1 MDENQNE
8 EEVLLVAD
16 KDDGGKLKAV
26 DKSAAREGIFRML
39 LPSMENMDDFV
50 RVSSQST
57 ILEDFFR
64 NLHRQYD
71 RPTDFRFYHIPA
83 ALFGTLDVFT
93 DMLRNP
99 EDNKDFIAQYEVN
112 PDDYAKQLPE
122 QQTANGETVSEQ
134 TATTEQT
141 GAEQQSAQPVGIEN
155 RIDWEQLARLGVTRE
170 SLEQSGDL

>member
-112 PDDYAKQLPE
+112 PDDYACRPY
-122 QQTANGETVSEQ
+122 
-134 TATTEQT
+134 
-141 GAEQQSAQPVGIEN
+141 
-155 RIDWEQLARLGVTRE
+155 R
-170 SLEQSGDL
+170 

>member
-71 RPTDFRFYHIPA
+71 RPTSGSIIFRQRCSAHWMFSPICS
-83 ALFGTLDVFT
+83 GI
-93 DMLRNP
+93 RR
-99 EDNKDFIAQYEVN
+99 
-112 PDDYAKQLPE
+112 
-122 QQTANGETVSEQ
+122 
-134 TATTEQT
+134 TT
-141 GAEQQSAQPVGIEN
+141 
-155 RIDWEQLARLGVTRE
+155 RI
-170 SLEQSGDL
+170 SLHSTK

>member
-57 ILEDFFR
+57 ILEDFSATCIANMIAPPTSGSIIFR
-64 NLHRQYD
+64 QRCSAHWMFSPICSGIRRTTRISLHS
-71 RPTDFRFYHIPA
+71 T
-83 ALFGTLDVFT
+83 
-93 DMLRNP
+93 
-99 EDNKDFIAQYEVN
+99 K
-112 PDDYAKQLPE
+112 
-122 QQTANGETVSEQ
+122 
-134 TATTEQT
+134 
-141 GAEQQSAQPVGIEN
+141 
-155 RIDWEQLARLGVTRE
+155 
-170 SLEQSGDL
+170 